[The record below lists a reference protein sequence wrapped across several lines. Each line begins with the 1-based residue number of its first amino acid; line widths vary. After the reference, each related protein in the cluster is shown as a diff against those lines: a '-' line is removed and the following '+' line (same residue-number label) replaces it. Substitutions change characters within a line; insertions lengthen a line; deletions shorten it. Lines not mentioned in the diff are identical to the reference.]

1 MVKARLLLRIKESQ
15 LTRRDAIRGMNMS
28 KQMLLYA
35 RTNNQGSTC
44 STDIGYTESEWAKL
58 SENERQEIIAEY
70 TGDVVDLWVQ
80 PED

>member
-1 MVKARLLLRIKESQ
+1 
-15 LTRRDAIRGMNMS
+15 MS

-35 RTNNQGSTC
+35 RTNNQGSTY

-58 SENERQEIIAEY
+58 SEDERLEIIAEF

-80 PED
+80 PEE

>member
-1 MVKARLLLRIKESQ
+1 
-15 LTRRDAIRGMNMS
+15 MNMS

-44 STDIGYTESEWAKL
+44 STDIGYTESEWEKL
-58 SENERQEIIAEY
+58 SEDERLEVIAEY

-80 PED
+80 PEE

>member
-1 MVKARLLLRIKESQ
+1 
-15 LTRRDAIRGMNMS
+15 MS

-44 STDIGYTESEWAKL
+44 STEVGYTESEWAKS
-58 SENERQEIIAEY
+58 SEDERLEIIAEF
-70 TGDVVDLWVQ
+70 TGDVVDLWVR

>member
-1 MVKARLLLRIKESQ
+1 
-15 LTRRDAIRGMNMS
+15 MS

-58 SENERQEIIAEY
+58 SEDERLEVIAEY
-70 TGDVVDLWVQ
+70 TGDVIDLWVQ
-80 PED
+80 PEE